1 MYMPG
6 RRRTASNPS
15 RTVMSSAL
23 YPVVN
28 VGEGFLLIFFLAM
41 GVVMTKLRNDT
52 SVEAAPAYGGRIANI
67 Y

>member
-1 MYMPG
+1 
-6 RRRTASNPS
+6 
-15 RTVMSSAL
+15 MSSAL